1 VEEVGTHPQGSGLLL
16 GREVVVIRLIHRDK
30 CEPRLVRPGRCTARD
45 PLTFGRWEGCL
56 KISFRTAPVGQKNSL
71 IFFFQECVGRRFGKS
86 TSGNNKPVF
95 SRHKVP
101 QPVLKKSSSRDG
113 RVDDSNSL

>member
-1 VEEVGTHPQGSGLLL
+1 VKDVGTHPQGSGLLL
-16 GREVVVIRLIHRDK
+16 GREVVVIRLIHRDT
-30 CEPRLVRPGRCTARD
+30 CEPRFCAAGTMHRARPSDFRSMRGLSQD
-45 PLTFGRWEGCL
+45 F
-56 KISFRTAPVGQKNSL
+56 FRTAPVGQKNSL
-71 IFFFQECVGRRFGKS
+71 IFFFQDCVGRRFGKS
-86 TSGNNKPVF
+86 TSGNKKPVF